1 MTFEVYRYNREAN
14 NNKPYM
20 QVYQVDVGNC
30 GPMVLDALFK
40 MKEEDPS
47 LTFRRYA
54 SPSPPSI
61 LSPSNPLVYSY
72 FPCILRFFYRNL
84 S

>member
-1 MTFEVYRYNREAN
+1 MITFEVYRYNRDAN

-20 QVYQVDVGNC
+20 QLYQVNVENC

-47 LTFRRYA
+47 LTFRR
-54 SPSPPSI
+54 SPSPLFGPNF
-61 LSPSNPLVYSY
+61 LTSNVFCFCL
-72 FPCILRFFYRNL
+72 FL
-84 S
+84 